1 MGKRIAWGT
10 GLALVILGVGAWFGL
25 NYYRSAATV
34 DPGFFE
40 DAILA
45 FEAADRADFPA
56 PGGIVFVGSSS
67 IRFWSS
73 LSEDLAPL
81 RVLNRGFGGAQF
93 NHVLHNLD
101 RVVLPYAPVA
111 VLVYAGD
118 NDLAGGTGKRAE
130 RVFADYREFVAR
142 VRARLPGVRIYFL
155 SIKPSPLRWARWL
168 EMSRANALIEAW
180 SAGDEG
186 LGYLDV
192 ASPLLS
198 PDGTPRDEF
207 FRLDGLH
214 LNAKGYAAWTRVVR
228 PRLYEDLGAGD

>member
-228 PRLYEDLGAGD
+228 PRLHEDLGAED

>member
-228 PRLYEDLGAGD
+228 PRLHEDLGAGD